1 MHTLGEIHAFM
12 ESMGIPG
19 RDLWALPDS
28 PLTFPDG
35 AHWRI
40 EIAGLERASTMEAM
54 IDEARKRAIPVH
66 RAIATV
72 GGSTYLDAGE
82 LKAMAQMAHDA
93 GIEVIMGMGPRKG
106 WDAGAKESSNWEGA
120 MLGLRIRGSDNIAYW
135 LADMMRNIE
144 AGYRGFLVYDEG
156 VLSIVNRMREQ
167 GFIPRD
173 IVFKCSVFSGHAS
186 PAGARV
192 IAQMG
197 ANTFN
202 PCSDVSLPILA
213 AIRKAVNIPLDVYIS
228 MCDALGGAYRIMETP
243 EIARVGSPC
252 YFKIE
257 PAKSEM
263 ELYKP
268 WTEESVHASLVREKV
283 KMADIIREIMT
294 RHAPALTMSPARPA
308 DLALP
313 VV

>member
-1 MHTLGEIHAFM
+1 MRTLGEIREFM

-19 RDLWALPDS
+19 RDQWELPDS
-28 PLTFPDG
+28 TLSFPDG

-40 EIAGLERASTMEAM
+40 EIAGIERVSTMEAM
-54 IDEARKRAIPVH
+54 IDESRKRQIPVH

-82 LKAMAQMAHDA
+82 LRAMAQLARDE
-93 GIEVIMGMGPRKG
+93 GIEVIMGVGPRKA
-106 WDAGAKESSNWEGA
+106 WDIGARESSTWEGG
-120 MLGLRIRGSDNIAYW
+120 MLGLRLRGSDSISYW

-144 AGYRGFLVYDEG
+144 GGFRGFLVYDEG
-156 VLSIVNRMREQ
+156 VLSIVGRMREQ
-167 GFIPRD
+167 GFVPKET
-173 IVFKCSVFSGHAS
+173 VFKFSVFGGHGS

-192 IAQMG
+192 LVGLG

-202 PCSDVSLPILA
+202 PCSDVSLPILS
-213 AIRKAVNIPLDVYIS
+213 AIRKGVQIPLDVYIS
-228 MCDALGGAYRIMETP
+228 LCDALGGAYRIMETP
-243 EIARVGSPC
+243 EIARISSPC

-268 WTEESVHASLVREKV
+268 WTEEGVHASLAREKV
-283 KMADIIREIMT
+283 KMAEVISEIMAL
-294 RHAPALTMSPARPA
+294 HAPQLKMSAARPS
-308 DLALP
+308 DLTLP

>member
-1 MHTLGEIHAFM
+1 M

-40 EIAGLERASTMEAM
+40 EVAGLERASTMEAM
-54 IDEARKRAIPVH
+54 IDEVHKRGVPVH

-82 LKAMAQMAHDA
+82 LRAMAQMARDA
-93 GIEVIMGMGPRKG
+93 GIEVI
-106 WDAGAKESSNWEGA
+106 
-120 MLGLRIRGSDNIAYW
+120 LGLRIRGSDNISYW

-144 AGYRGFLVYDEG
+144 AGFRGFLVYDEG
-156 VLSIVNRMREQ
+156 VLSIVNHMREQ
-167 GFIPRD
+167 GFIPKD
-173 IVFKCSVFSGHAS
+173 VVFKCSVFSGHAS
-186 PAGARV
+186 PAGAHV
-192 IAQMG
+192 IAGMG

-228 MCDALGGAYRIMETP
+228 MCDALGGAYRIMECP
-243 EIARVGSPC
+243 EIARVASPC

-283 KMADIIREIMT
+283 KMAQVICEIMA
-294 RHAPALTMSPARPA
+294 RHAPQLKMSAARPA
-308 DLALP
+308 DLVLP
-313 VV
+313 VA

>member
-1 MHTLGEIHAFM
+1 MHTMSEIRAFM
-12 ESMGIPG
+12 EAMGIPG

-28 PLTFPDG
+28 TLAFPDG

-54 IDEARKRAIPVH
+54 IDESNKRGIPIH

-72 GGSTYLDAGE
+72 GGSTYLDAAE
-82 LKAMAQMAHDA
+82 LRAMARLAHDA

-106 WDAGAKESSNWEGA
+106 WDVGAKESSNWEGA
-120 MLGLRIRGSDNIAYW
+120 MLGLRIRGSDNISYW

-144 AGYRGFLVYDEG
+144 AGFRGFLVYDEG
-156 VLSIVNRMREQ
+156 VLSIVGRMREQ
-167 GFIPRD
+167 GFIPKD
-173 IVFKCSVFSGHAS
+173 VVFKCSVFSGHAS

-192 IAQMG
+192 IAGMG

-213 AIRKAVNIPLDVYIS
+213 AIRKAVPVPLDVYIS
-228 MCDALGGAYRIMETP
+228 MCDALGGAYRIMECP
-243 EIARVGSPC
+243 EIARVASPC

-268 WTEESVHASLVREKV
+268 WTEEGVHASLVREKV
-283 KMADIIREIMT
+283 KMAEVICEIMA
-294 RHAPALTMSPARPA
+294 RHAPQLKMSAARPA